1 MVSRPSAIRRDTI
14 PPYKGC
20 ELMLAVHRVSKS
32 FNLSPILHDI
42 SFAVSPG
49 ERVGLIGPNGSG
61 KTTLLRILVGQ
72 EQPDSGHV
80 ALTPADLRLGY
91 LAQGLELDPR
101 TTLAEAL
108 HAAAPDPQR
117 LADELAEVGAALA
130 AEPGRDDLLH
140 AYDRLLD
147 QLNRAEGGRAAVVLA
162 HLGLDALPSQQP
174 VGELSGGQ
182 KTRLALALVL
192 LGEPDVLLLDEPTN
206 HLDIAML
213 EWLEAWLAG
222 YPGAALIVSHDR
234 TFLDHTVTRILDLDP
249 IRHTL
254 RAYEGNYSD
263 YLDQYLAERE
273 RQSSAW
279 RDQADEIRRIR
290 QDIARTREQA
300 RHVEITTK
308 PNQPGVRRIA
318 KKVARKAAS
327 REKKLDRYLA
337 SDERVDKPERSWQM
351 KLAFDTL
358 AEAHIGRD
366 VLTLEELAVG
376 YDRPLLAGLNLTIRA
391 GQRMVLSG
399 PNGAGKTTLLRTIAG
414 RLPPLAGRAR
424 LGASVRLGYMSQ
436 EQENLDPA
444 STPLATILSAAVMT
458 ETEARSFLHYFLF
471 EGDDP
476 LRPVAELSFGER
488 SRLSLARLVA
498 EGCTFL
504 LLDEPIN
511 HLDIPSRTRFEEALS
526 GFPGTIL
533 AVVHDRY
540 FIERFATDLWLVD
553 EGRVTWSPLVVTA

>member
-1 MVSRPSAIRRDTI
+1 MCIR
-14 PPYKGC
+14 
-20 ELMLAVHRVSKS
+20 
-32 FNLSPILHDI
+32 
-42 SFAVSPG
+42 
-49 ERVGLIGPNGSG
+49 
-61 KTTLLRILVGQ
+61 
-72 EQPDSGHV
+72 
-80 ALTPADLRLGY
+80 
-91 LAQGLELDPR
+91 
-101 TTLAEAL
+101 
-108 HAAAPDPQR
+108 
-117 LADELAEVGAALA
+117 
-130 AEPGRDDLLH
+130 
-140 AYDRLLD
+140 DR
-147 QLNRAEGGRAAVVLA
+147 
-162 HLGLDALPSQQP
+162 
-174 VGELSGGQ
+174 
-182 KTRLALALVL
+182 
-192 LGEPDVLLLDEPTN
+192 
-206 HLDIAML
+206 
-213 EWLEAWLAG
+213 
-222 YPGAALIVSHDR
+222 
-234 TFLDHTVTRILDLDP
+234 
-249 IRHTL
+249 
-254 RAYEGNYSD
+254 
-263 YLDQYLAERE
+263 
-273 RQSSAW
+273 
-279 RDQADEIRRIR
+279 
-290 QDIARTREQA
+290 
-300 RHVEITTK
+300 
-308 PNQPGVRRIA
+308 
-318 KKVARKAAS
+318 
-327 REKKLDRYLA
+327 
-337 SDERVDKPERSWQM
+337 
-351 KLAFDTL
+351 
-358 AEAHIGRD
+358 
-366 VLTLEELAVG
+366 LTLEELAVG

-391 GQRMVLSG
+391 GQRVVLSG